1 MIQFSNV
8 TKIYNGNVKAVDD
21 VNFTVQKGNIAVFLG
36 PSGCGKTTLLRMV
49 NRLVP
54 ITDGTISIN
63 GTDTSSLN
71 EIELRRKIG
80 YVIQSNGLFPNMNIE
95 ENVCIVPKLLG
106 WDRKKQRDR
115 FNYLMDLV
123 GLAPDEYRN
132 RYPHELSGG
141 QQQRVGIVR
150 AMAADPPVML
160 MDEPFG
166 ALDPIIR
173 THIQNEFLQ
182 IQKEVQKTIL
192 FVSHDIDEAIKMGD
206 RIAIFKD
213 GKLMQYDSPAELLAN
228 PKNDFVRQFV
238 GSDRAIKSLSLYT
251 VADLLDQ
258 TKLMPVKNKLTT
270 PRVSVDTNLREVLS
284 TLFNGSESELLVE
297 DHNKQVIGSLTI
309 ADVQNYLQSNS
320 QTA

>member
-1 MIQFSNV
+1 MIEFSNV
-8 TKIYNGNVKAVDD
+8 TKIYDGDVKAVDD
-21 VNFTVQKGNIAVFLG
+21 VSFSVPEGNIAVFLG

-54 ITDGTISIN
+54 LTSGTISIN
-63 GTDTSSLN
+63 GEDTGSLN

-80 YVIQSNGLFPNMNIE
+80 YVIQSNGLFPNMTIE
-95 ENVCIVPKLLG
+95 QNVMVVPNLLG
-106 WDRKKQRDR
+106 WDKKKQKDR

-123 GLAPDEYRN
+123 GLAPDDYRK
-132 RYPHELSGG
+132 RYPNELSGG

-173 THIQNEFLQ
+173 NRIQNEFIQ

-206 RIAIFKD
+206 QIAIFKS
-213 GKLMQYDSPAELLAN
+213 GSLMQYDTPTRILSD
-228 PKNDFVRQFV
+228 PKNDFVNEFV
-238 GSDRAIKSLSLYT
+238 GSDRAIKSLSLYKIS
-251 VADLLDQ
+251 DLLEEKQ
-258 TKLMPVKNKLTT
+258 LKPVNGEPRTKVTA
-270 PRVSVDTNLREVLS
+270 DTNLRE
-284 TLFNGSESELLVE
+284 TIAILFTEKE
-297 DHNKQVIGSLTI
+297 DHLMVVDDAGEPAGLLSLDEI
-309 ADVQNYLQSNS
+309 QEYLQQSIES
-320 QTA
+320 K